1 MGASTIKPSA
11 LYAWEAEGFLCLQ
24 WLLITNHALLHYFL
38 SIDNIDALR
47 QVFCFSVELHAA
59 NHVDTL
65 LGSGFSRTFLLQM
78 STIWSWKQ
86 ETISQQKW
94 AIISPPAPPFA
105 HLHFANA
112 WKRTMCLICI
122 YSTIYIALSAHKNPK
137 ISLKNRLIQQ
147 LIRLK
152 IGSKNLKNSSS
163 IDNILCFHPKNYTQ
177 KTTKKRKKRRFHR
190 RFRDR
195 TSLKPPRCNALR
207 TSAKLSPMIRKILL

>member
-11 LYAWEAEGFLCLQ
+11 RYAWEAEGFLCLQ

-47 QVFCFSVELHAA
+47 QVFCFVFFVFA
-59 NHVDTL
+59 
-65 LGSGFSRTFLLQM
+65 FLLQM
-78 STIWSWKQ
+78 STILWSWKQ

-112 WKRTMCLICI
+112 WKWTKCLICI
-122 YSTIYIALSAHKNPK
+122 YSTIYIALSAHKNPQ
-137 ISLKNRLIQQ
+137 ISLRNRLIQQ

-163 IDNILCFHPKNYTQ
+163 IDNILCFHPQ
-177 KTTKKRKKRRFHR
+177 KLHAENDKKAQKMAV
-190 RFRDR
+190 
-195 TSLKPPRCNALR
+195 S
-207 TSAKLSPMIRKILL
+207 SQIYG

>member
-11 LYAWEAEGFLCLQ
+11 RYAWEAEGFLCLQ

-47 QVFCFSVELHAA
+47 QVFCFVFFVFA
-59 NHVDTL
+59 
-65 LGSGFSRTFLLQM
+65 FLLQM
-78 STIWSWKQ
+78 STILWSWKQ

-112 WKRTMCLICI
+112 WKRTRCLICI

-163 IDNILCFHPKNYTQ
+163 IDNILCFHPKTYTQ

-190 RFRDR
+190 RFMDK
-195 TSLKPPRCNALR
+195 TSPKPPRCNALR
-207 TSAKLSPMIRKILL
+207 TSAKLSPMIRKFLL

>member
-1 MGASTIKPSA
+1 MLSWRITSTVVNTHHQPSRYS
-11 LYAWEAEGFLCLQ
+11 LI
-24 WLLITNHALLHYFL
+24 ITNQLLHYFL

-47 QVFCFSVELHAA
+47 QVFCFSVELRAA

-112 WKRTMCLICI
+112 WKRAMRLICI
-122 YSTIYIALSAHKNPK
+122 YSTVYIALSAHKNPQ
-137 ISLKNRLIQQ
+137 ISLRNRLIQQ

-163 IDNILCFHPKNYTQ
+163 IDNILCFHPQ
-177 KTTKKRKKRRFHR
+177 KLHAENDKKAQKMAV
-190 RFRDR
+190 
-195 TSLKPPRCNALR
+195 S
-207 TSAKLSPMIRKILL
+207 SQIYG